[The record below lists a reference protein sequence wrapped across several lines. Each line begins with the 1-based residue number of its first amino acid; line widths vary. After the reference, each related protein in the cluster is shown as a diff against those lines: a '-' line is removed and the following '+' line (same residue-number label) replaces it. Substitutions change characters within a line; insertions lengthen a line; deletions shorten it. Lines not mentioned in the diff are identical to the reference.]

1 MDPSGQSEKDSSLF
15 CVKKQKEGREN
26 KVKFHGRMRL
36 LVMLIIA
43 VGLGILSYR
52 GIGGEKLCS
61 ISRIEQGLDLSGG
74 VDIVYEADQAFVT
87 ESEMNAAIS
96 LLQGRMDWNG
106 WTEAEVAKEGSK
118 RIRVQIPGVENAE
131 EAIEKIGQTGQ
142 LTFVDSRGQVL
153 LTGDRV
159 ATAEKQVGAV
169 DEYSGSVP
177 YVALEFDEEGTKLF
191 AEATKANIGN
201 VIHIVM
207 DDEIISSPVV
217 QTAITDGHAMITG
230 QFGGEEAEELASLI
244 RAGSLPFDL
253 NIMQMKNVGARLGA
267 DALSGGIKAG
277 FVGIAL
283 VLIFMVIKYKLLG
296 VAADWALII
305 YVGMELIFLSL
316 FHVTLTLPG
325 IAGLVLSTGMAVDA
339 NIVIFERIKEELIGG
354 NTLRVAIKNGFKRA
368 TPAILD
374 GNVTTLIAA
383 VVLFFLGSGT
393 IKGFATTLMIGIILS
408 MFTALFV
415 TRILVNGM
423 MQAGIHNP
431 KYYGLRLK

>member
-1 MDPSGQSEKDSSLF
+1 MKFQGRFRLF
-15 CVKKQKEGREN
+15 L
-26 KVKFHGRMRL
+26 M
-36 LVMLIIA
+36 LVVAI
-43 VGLGILSYR
+43 GLGVLSYR
-52 GIGGEKLCS
+52 GIGTEGKLS
-61 ISRIEQGLDLSGG
+61 VSQIEQGLDLSGG
-74 VDIVYEADQAFVT
+74 VDIVYEADQEFVS

-131 EAIEKIGQTGQ
+131 EAIDKIGQTGQ
-142 LTFVDSRGQVL
+142 LSFVDSRGQVL
-153 LTGDRV
+153 LTGDMV
-159 ATAEKQVGAV
+159 ATAEKQVGQV
-169 DEYSGSVP
+169 DEYSGSMP
-177 YVALEFDEEGTKLF
+177 YVALEFNEEGAKLF
-191 AEATKANIGN
+191 AEATAANIGQ

-207 DDEIISSPVV
+207 DDEVISSPVV

-230 QFGGEEAEELASLI
+230 QFDGEEAEELASLI

-253 NIMQMKNVGARLGA
+253 NVLQMKNVGARLGA

-277 FVGIAL
+277 FIGVAL
-283 VLIFMVIKYKLLG
+283 VLIFMIGKYKLLG
-296 VAADWALII
+296 FAADWAMII
-305 YVGMELIFLSL
+305 YIGLELILLSL

-325 IAGLVLSTGMAVDA
+325 IAGLVLSIGMAVDA
-339 NIVIFERIKEELIGG
+339 NIVIFERIREELVSG
-354 NTLRVAIKNGFKRA
+354 NTLRVSIKNGFKRA

-393 IKGFATTLMIGIILS
+393 IKGFATTLMIGILIS

-415 TRILVNGM
+415 TRLIVNGL

>member
-1 MDPSGQSEKDSSLF
+1 MKFQ
-15 CVKKQKEGREN
+15 GR
-26 KVKFHGRMRL
+26 FRL
-36 LVMLIIA
+36 LLMLFLAI
-43 VGLGILSYR
+43 GLGILSYR
-52 GIGGEKLCS
+52 GIGAEKLFS
-61 ISRIEQGLDLSGG
+61 VTKIEQGLDLSGG
-74 VDIVYEADQAFVT
+74 VDIVYEADQEFVT
-87 ESEMNAAIS
+87 EAEMKAAIS

-131 EAIEKIGQTGQ
+131 EAIDKIGQTGQ
-142 LTFVDSRGQVL
+142 LSFVDNRGQVL
-153 LTGDRV
+153 LTGDMV
-159 ATAEKQVGAV
+159 ANAEKQVGTV
-169 DEYSGSVP
+169 DEFSGSVP
-177 YVALEFDEEGTKLF
+177 YVAIEFNEEGKKLF
-191 AEATKANIGN
+191 AEATAENIGE

-230 QFGGEEAEELASLI
+230 QFDGEEAEELASLI

-253 NIMQMKNVGARLGA
+253 NVLQMKNVGARLGA

-277 FVGIAL
+277 FVGVAL
-283 VLIFMVIKYKLLG
+283 VLIFMLLKYKLLG
-296 VAADWALII
+296 LAADWALII
-305 YVGMELIFLSL
+305 YMGLDLIFLSL

-325 IAGLVLSTGMAVDA
+325 IAGLVLSAGMAVDA
-339 NIVIFERIKEELIGG
+339 NIVIFERIKEELVVG

-368 TPAILD
+368 KPAILD

-383 VVLFFLGSGT
+383 VILFFLGSGS
-393 IKGFATTLMIGIILS
+393 IKGFASTLMIGIILS

-415 TRILVNGM
+415 TRILVNGL
-423 MQAGIHNP
+423 MQAGVHNP

>member
-1 MDPSGQSEKDSSLF
+1 MKFQGRFRLF
-15 CVKKQKEGREN
+15 L
-26 KVKFHGRMRL
+26 M
-36 LVMLIIA
+36 LVVAI
-43 VGLGILSYR
+43 GLSVLSYR
-52 GIGGEKLCS
+52 GIGAEGKLS
-61 ISRIEQGLDLSGG
+61 VSQIEQGLDLSGG
-74 VDIVYEADQAFVT
+74 VDIVYEADQEFVS

-131 EAIEKIGQTGQ
+131 EAIDKIGQTGQ
-142 LTFVDSRGQVL
+142 LSFVDSRGQVL
-153 LTGDRV
+153 LTGDMV
-159 ATAEKQVGAV
+159 ATAEKQVGQV
-169 DEYSGSVP
+169 DEYSGSMP
-177 YVALEFDEEGTKLF
+177 YVALEFNEEGAKLF
-191 AEATKANIGN
+191 AEATAANIGQ

-207 DDEIISSPVV
+207 DDEVISSPVV

-230 QFGGEEAEELASLI
+230 QFDGEEAEELASLI

-253 NIMQMKNVGARLGA
+253 NVLQMKNVGARLGA

-277 FVGIAL
+277 FIGVAL
-283 VLIFMVIKYKLLG
+283 VLIFMIGKYKLLG
-296 VAADWALII
+296 FAAAWALII
-305 YVGMELIFLSL
+305 YIGLELILLSL

-325 IAGLVLSTGMAVDA
+325 IAGLVLSIGMAVDA
-339 NIVIFERIKEELIGG
+339 NIVIFERIREELVSG
-354 NTLRVAIKNGFKRA
+354 NTLRVSIKNGFKRA

-393 IKGFATTLMIGIILS
+393 IKGFATTLMIGILIS

-415 TRILVNGM
+415 TRLIVNGL